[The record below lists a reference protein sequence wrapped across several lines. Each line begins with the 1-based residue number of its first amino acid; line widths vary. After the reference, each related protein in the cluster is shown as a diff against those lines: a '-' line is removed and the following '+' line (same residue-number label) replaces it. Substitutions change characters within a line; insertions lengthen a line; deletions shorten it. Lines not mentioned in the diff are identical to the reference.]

1 MAILTHQ
8 KAVEPVTN
16 YSCADDVDE
25 DHYMGF
31 TTDSLPEDLE
41 TTVSTTPPALS
52 SPTTPG
58 QGVFQASTES
68 SGPLITEPP
77 STNPSPDSAANSS
90 GQSESGGTTNMGA
103 IVGGAIG
110 GLAVLCGFIVA
121 VVWVLRQNK
130 NPTPKSPSAPS
141 STLHEGDVTPAYGKP
156 ELEAY
161 QRERAEL
168 FGQGLS
174 EMSAR
179 GPSAYDTASYGHNY
193 PPMTPVELPVAHSA
207 WKPTR
212 V

>member
-8 KAVEPVTN
+8 TAVEPVTN

-31 TTDSLPEDLE
+31 TTDSLPEDFE
-41 TTVSTTPPALS
+41 TTVSTTS
-52 SPTTPG
+52 SASSSSTTPG

-68 SGPLITEPP
+68 SGPGITEPP
-77 STNPSPDSAANSS
+77 SNSPSPDSAANSS
-90 GQSESGGTTNMGA
+90 GQSESGGTTNIGA
-103 IVGGAIG
+103 IIGGAIG

-121 VVWVLRQNK
+121 VVWVLRRNK
-130 NPTPKSPSAPS
+130 QQDPKSSSASS

-161 QRERAEL
+161 ERERAEL

-174 EMSAR
+174 EMSGQ
-179 GPSAYDTASYGHNY
+179 GPAAYDSAYYRPNY
-193 PPMTPVELPVAHSA
+193 PPMTPVELPVAHSE